1 MKKQHYLCVDLTTFT
16 EKGGVPEYKDAS
28 GKLLHDEADHFTF
41 VETRPRVHTP
51 HPDLHWHLLDST
63 SHGKASINARHVKVE
78 FYIRHEDYADSSH
91 LADMLTDEMEH
102 IADTLS
108 EMNMT
113 DEIIKCVK

>member
-91 LADMLTDEMEH
+91 LADMLTGEMEH
-102 IADTLS
+102 IADTLC

-113 DEIIKCVK
+113 DEIVKCVK